1 MMRSGMSAP
10 SRLSF
15 LQLVQL
21 LAVDPEEGLADLLL
35 LLELDSNGL
44 ILLPLELL
52 LESPRDA

>member
-21 LAVDPEEGLADLLL
+21 LAVAPDEGFADL
-35 LLELDSNGL
+35 
-44 ILLPLELL
+44 LLPLELDSKDLFL
-52 LESPRDA
+52 LSLELLLGSPRET

>member
-21 LAVDPEEGLADLLL
+21 LAVDPAEGLADLLL

-44 ILLPLELL
+44 FLLPLELL